1 MTFSRTAFTSL
12 VCLVASGGL
21 AAAQDGDDAA
31 QQEPPP
37 DPTASPAPEP
47 VAAATGRWPRAV
59 FARPLTLPEGLA
71 QVGGDIVA
79 TNAFDGFGL
88 NLVGGY
94 GISDDLE
101 VTGFYLFSLDDF
113 NGKGNLDVD
122 VGYKLARGAAGGKLE
137 VIGRGRVGY
146 DIGGESAN
154 PLRLG
159 AHVQYSLTDKIAL
172 ITPGQQL
179 SIALEAT
186 PEVMGVGGAR
196 EIFLQLPVAV
206 GYQATPELYLQLDTT
221 LAKIKIADSANELFG
236 ADSTPIALTGVY
248 NAMPALDVIG
258 SFAFNLNAPADDG
271 NPMTDEPGVGDSV
284 TVTVGARYYL
294 GDL

>member
-1 MTFSRTAFTSL
+1 MTFLRTAFTSL
-12 VCLVASGGL
+12 VCLVAAGGL

-31 QQEPPP
+31 QPEPMP
-37 DPTASPAPEP
+37 DPSAAPAPEP

-59 FARPLTLPEGLA
+59 FARPLTLPAGLA
-71 QVGGDIVA
+71 VVGADLV
-79 TNAFDGFGL
+79 TTDTFDGFAM
-88 NLVGGY
+88 NLAGGY

-101 VTGFYLFSLDDF
+101 INGFYLFSLDDF

-137 VIGRGRVGY
+137 VIGRGRLGY
-146 DIGGESAN
+146 DIAGDSAN

-159 AHVQYSLTDKIAL
+159 VHVQYSLTDKIAL

-179 SIALEAT
+179 SIALEST
-186 PEVMGVGGAR
+186 PEVMGMGGER

-206 GYQATPELYLQLDTT
+206 GYQATPELYFQLDTT
-221 LAKIKIADSANELFG
+221 LAKVKLVDSSNEFFG
-236 ADSTPIALTGVY
+236 ADTTPLTVTAVY
-248 NAMPALDVIG
+248 NAIPALDVIAAIG
-258 SFAFNLNAPADDG
+258 INLTPPAGDG
-271 NPMTDEPGVGDSV
+271 PMAEESGVGD
-284 TVTVGARYYL
+284 TFGLLVGARYYL